1 MKEIRFAGGV
11 KLVLPLEALA
21 GPVSLL
27 HRVRPLAGAP
37 GCALSDSRG
46 ERILAR
52 VASSS
57 DPGALRLRR
66 ILRPH
71 WKTLLVALLAVV
83 GETLADVL
91 EPWPLKIVVD
101 NILQG
106 KRLSRLLDAAVVGAF
121 GSSQSALLKFALAMV
136 VLIAIVGGIGAYV
149 EKYLTT
155 SVSQWIAHDLR
166 LLLYQ
171 RIQRLSL
178 ADHGKSRAGDLI
190 SRVTK
195 DIDDV
200 QDFIDTA
207 LIGIAVNVLTL
218 VGMIGVM
225 LYVNWRFTLI
235 GLSVAPVLFVFV
247 YFYSR
252 KIKEASRT
260 VKRKESDLLSGVA
273 EVFNSIQVVQ
283 AFAREDYEDRRFT
296 SESRE
301 NVRAGLQA
309 RSVKAK
315 LSPMVDVIVAIGTC
329 LVLGY
334 GVTLVSAGELSTGVL
349 IVFLM
354 YLKKSY
360 KPIKDLSKIANTLSK
375 TAVSYERIQE
385 VLGTESA
392 IADMPGART
401 APPFKGTIEFDR
413 VTFGYEK
420 DACVLRDVSLRV
432 EAGQVAA
439 IVGPSGMGKS
449 TIASLVPRFF
459 DPIAGAVTIDG
470 ADVRTLTLKSLRDQI
485 SFVLQDP
492 LLFRGTIWENIA
504 YGKPTAAPE
513 DTIRAAQLANAHEFI
528 LNLPYGYATMVGERG
543 STLSGGQRRRIAI
556 ARAIVRDTPI
566 LILDE
571 PTTGLDAASERAV
584 VEAVERLMKGRTCL
598 IIAHHLETIRRA
610 DVIFVV
616 KDAAIVERGTHL
628 SLLEAG
634 GVYRELYDLQTG
646 ASRAPYANR

>member
-1 MKEIRFAGGV
+1 M
-11 KLVLPLEALA
+11 
-21 GPVSLL
+21 
-27 HRVRPLAGAP
+27 
-37 GCALSDSRG
+37 
-46 ERILAR
+46 
-52 VASSS
+52 ASSS
-57 DPGALRLRR
+57 GSGTLRLRR

-106 KRLSRLLDAAVVGAF
+106 KRLPRLLDAAVVGAF

-207 LIGIAVNVLTL
+207 LIGLAVNVLTL

-260 VKRKESDLLSGVA
+260 VKRKESDLMSGVA

-485 SFVLQDP
+485 SFVLQDS

-616 KDAAIVERGTHL
+616 KDAAIVERGTHP